1 VKFFYCDSHT
11 FFLPEGHR
19 FPIRKYTLL
28 RERIEQSGIVPPE
41 NIIESEAATDEEILR
56 VHTPEYLQKLKDC
69 TLTEKEQRRLGFPW
83 SPALLERSRRS
94 VGGTIAA
101 CRAALVEGMAMNLAG
116 GTHHAYPD
124 HGEGFCVFCDVG
136 IAARAMQ
143 AEGRAGRI
151 AILDCDVHQGNG
163 TAAVFADDPTVF
175 TFSIHGANNFPLHKE
190 KSDLDLELPD
200 GTGDDEYLEAVDY
213 GAQRALQLS
222 NPSLAIYLAGADPFE
237 GDTLGRLRVSKAG
250 LARRDRLVFD
260 HCAHAGVAVAIVLSG
275 GYSKNV
281 HDMVDIH
288 FQTARLA
295 VERSIQTTRSSPP
308 HPPRTSHPTPG

>member
-1 VKFFYCDSHT
+1 MKFFHCDRFN

-19 FPIRKYTLL
+19 FPIRKYALL

-41 NIIESEAATDEEILR
+41 NIIESEPASDEQILR
-56 VHTPEYLQKLKDC
+56 AHTAEYLQKLKDC

-101 CRAALVEGMAMNLAG
+101 CRAALVEGVAMSLAG

-151 AILDCDVHQGNG
+151 AILDCDV
-163 TAAVFADDPTVF
+163 
-175 TFSIHGANNFPLHKE
+175 
-190 KSDLDLELPD
+190 
-200 GTGDDEYLEAVDY
+200 
-213 GAQRALQLS
+213 
-222 NPSLAIYLAGADPFE
+222 
-237 GDTLGRLRVSKAG
+237 
-250 LARRDRLVFD
+250 
-260 HCAHAGVAVAIVLSG
+260 
-275 GYSKNV
+275 
-281 HDMVDIH
+281 
-288 FQTARLA
+288 
-295 VERSIQTTRSSPP
+295 
-308 HPPRTSHPTPG
+308 